1 MAYVR
6 RSSVTLW
13 FSVLAGPAA
22 LIINFQLRYAL
33 VPYACQTGRRWM
45 LTAIS
50 IPLLLVA
57 LTGALAGWRGLDAND
72 GDTMRIR
79 FMALSGLALSL
90 IFALTIIAMA
100 IPDFFFHPCD

>member
-6 RSSVTLW
+6 RSSVALW
-13 FSVLAGPAA
+13 FSIFAGPVA
-22 LIINFQLRYAL
+22 LIINFQLRYGL
-33 VPYACQTGRRWM
+33 LPYACETGRRWM

-57 LTGALAGWRGLDAND
+57 LTGALAGWRGLGAHD
-72 GDTMRIR
+72 GDAMRIR

-90 IFALTIIAMA
+90 IFALTIVAMA
-100 IPDFFFHPCD
+100 IPDFYFHPCD